1 MSGKCDRKVKF
12 ICDEFGNL
20 PAIEGMENIIT
31 VCLGRNI
38 SYDLYIQ
45 AYKQLNKLYGDD
57 AETIIGNCGNQ
68 IYILTNDDN
77 TAENFSKNLGNET
90 IIDVQRS
97 GNKLSS
103 NKDFMESTMEKPLLD
118 MNKLMELKEGECVV
132 KRVMKRQDLNHNR
145 IRPTPIFNSEE
156 SGKRFLYRYE
166 YLTDTFP
173 NPDQIDLYQI
183 NQEDRSFINLRERVW
198 DWNQSFYRIAQKQKG
213 TQPTVDRLGDLKDKD
228 MILNILRKFF
238 SVQDM
243 ASVTEDTS
251 VVQLINIIQKSN
263 LKDSEKNQLISK
275 IRMSNN

>member
-1 MSGKCDRKVKF
+1 
-12 ICDEFGNL
+12 
-20 PAIEGMENIIT
+20 
-31 VCLGRNI
+31 
-38 SYDLYIQ
+38 
-45 AYKQLNKLYGDD
+45 
-57 AETIIGNCGNQ
+57 
-68 IYILTNDDN
+68 
-77 TAENFSKNLGNET
+77 
-90 IIDVQRS
+90 
-97 GNKLSS
+97 
-103 NKDFMESTMEKPLLD
+103 

>member
-1 MSGKCDRKVKF
+1 M
-12 ICDEFGNL
+12 
-20 PAIEGMENIIT
+20 
-31 VCLGRNI
+31 
-38 SYDLYIQ
+38 
-45 AYKQLNKLYGDD
+45 
-57 AETIIGNCGNQ
+57 
-68 IYILTNDDN
+68 
-77 TAENFSKNLGNET
+77 
-90 IIDVQRS
+90 
-97 GNKLSS
+97 
-103 NKDFMESTMEKPLLD
+103 
-118 MNKLMELKEGECVV
+118 
-132 KRVMKRQDLNHNR
+132 
-145 IRPTPIFNSEE
+145 
-156 SGKRFLYRYE
+156 
-166 YLTDTFP
+166 TDTFP

>member
-1 MSGKCDRKVKF
+1 
-12 ICDEFGNL
+12 
-20 PAIEGMENIIT
+20 
-31 VCLGRNI
+31 
-38 SYDLYIQ
+38 
-45 AYKQLNKLYGDD
+45 
-57 AETIIGNCGNQ
+57 
-68 IYILTNDDN
+68 
-77 TAENFSKNLGNET
+77 
-90 IIDVQRS
+90 
-97 GNKLSS
+97 
-103 NKDFMESTMEKPLLD
+103 MEKPLLD